1 MKYLYLAI
9 SIFLFASCE
18 DVIDLPLEEGPK
30 RLVID
35 ANINWEKG
43 TTGAEQSIRL
53 TETAGFYDLTVPIA
67 TGATVTITNSS
78 NVDFPFIEE
87 GTTGIYSTSSFVPVI
102 DETYT
107 LTVTYNGEEFT
118 AEETLLSLP
127 NIDRIEQTTENF
139 FGTEVIKV
147 EFFYLDPA
155 GIENYYFSQFS
166 YPTDYAIDVY
176 RTRDDNF
183 SDGQETNFFEQDD
196 RLTPGEDLTIYF
208 YSASKTNFNYMNLL
222 LDQVSSGG
230 PFAAPP
236 AAVQGNCINTTDPE
250 KKPYGFFRL
259 SQIEVID
266 YTISDENAITLP
278 PFN

>member
-127 NIDRIEQTTENF
+127 NIDRIEQTTDNF

-176 RTRDDNF
+176 RTRDDEF
-183 SDGQETNFFEQDD
+183 SDGQENSFFEQDD
-196 RLTPGEDLTIYF
+196 SLKPGEDLTIYF

-259 SQIEVID
+259 SQMEKTV
-266 YTISDENAITLP
+266 YTIKEIE
-278 PFN
+278 

>member
-9 SIFLFASCE
+9 TIFLFASCE

-53 TETAGFYDLTVPIA
+53 TQTAGFYDLTVPIA
-67 TGATVTITNSS
+67 TGAKVKITNS
-78 NVDFPFIEE
+78 NNDEFDFIEE
-87 GTTGIYSTSSFVPVI
+87 GTTGIYSTSTFMPVI

-118 AEETLLSLP
+118 AEETLLALP
-127 NIDRIEQTTENF
+127 SIDRIEQTTDNF

-155 GIENYYFSQFS
+155 GIDNYYFSQFS

-176 RTRDDNF
+176 RTRDDEF
-183 SDGQETNFFEQDD
+183 SDGQENSFFEQDD
-196 RLTPGEDLTIYF
+196 SLKPGKDLTIYF

-236 AAVQGNCINTTDPE
+236 AAVQGNCINTTDAE
-250 KKPYGFFRL
+250 KKPYGYFRL
-259 SQIEVID
+259 SQMEKTV
-266 YTISDENAITLP
+266 YTITNENSITLP
-278 PFN
+278 PF